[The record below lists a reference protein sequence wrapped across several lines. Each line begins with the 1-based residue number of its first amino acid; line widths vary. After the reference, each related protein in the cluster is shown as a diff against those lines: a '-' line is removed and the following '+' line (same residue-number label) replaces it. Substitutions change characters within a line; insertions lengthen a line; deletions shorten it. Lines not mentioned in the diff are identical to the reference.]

1 MKIGFT
7 ASRELTEAQV
17 HYIRSVVK
25 DLEILNEVFETEE
38 LITGG
43 CEFITGGCWGGD
55 TEIAKAVR
63 EYHPEVNHK
72 VILPANRNQVDRVA
86 IESAFPKD
94 NIVKMP
100 EGSSYRDRNTRIVR
114 ECNRL
119 IAFWTGSTRSGTL
132 MTINIGRR
140 AKKLKEED
148 IHRL

>member
-17 HYIRSVVK
+17 YFLRSVVK
-25 DLEILNEVFETEE
+25 DIEIHDIDEFLVT
-38 LITGG
+38 
-43 CEFITGGCWGGD
+43 EFITGGCWGGD

-63 EYHPEVNHK
+63 EYHPEIPHK
-72 VILPANRNQVDRVA
+72 VILPANRSQVDRVA
-86 IESAFPKD
+86 IESAWPKD

-114 ECNRL
+114 VCDRL
-119 IAFWTGSTRSGTL
+119 IAFWTGSMRSGTL

-140 AKKLKEED
+140 AKKLQED
-148 IHRL
+148 DIYKL